1 MLDHHSAL
9 IYTMVLASAAGSGVT
24 DTELR
29 TIGDIVTHLPIFA
42 EYDNK
47 QLTKTLSACSDL
59 LQKENG
65 LELALKEIKG
75 VLPPR
80 LRETAYALACDVLEG
95 EAHDL
100 GGVDDACFHQVH
112 VLAGLGVE
120 AVVGIGALEELAD
133 HDGAVGAGVL
143 DDLARGHLDRLAHDV
158 DADPLIVVGGPELG
172 ERFGRIEERD
182 TTAADDALLD
192 RRARRVHGVVN
203 PT

>member
-42 EYDNK
+42 EYDSK

-80 LRETAYALACDVLEG
+80 LRETAYALACDVVASDG
-95 EAHDL
+95 EASQDEL
-100 GGVDDACFHQVH
+100 RFLELFRD
-112 VLAGLGVE
+112 GLV
-120 AVVGIGALEELAD
+120 I
-133 HDGAVGAGVL
+133 
-143 DDLARGHLDRLAHDV
+143 DRLVAV
-158 DADPLIVVGGPELG
+158 AI
-172 ERFGRIEERD
+172 ERG
-182 TTAADDALLD
+182 A
-192 RRARRVHGVVN
+192 RARFM
-203 PT
+203 TL